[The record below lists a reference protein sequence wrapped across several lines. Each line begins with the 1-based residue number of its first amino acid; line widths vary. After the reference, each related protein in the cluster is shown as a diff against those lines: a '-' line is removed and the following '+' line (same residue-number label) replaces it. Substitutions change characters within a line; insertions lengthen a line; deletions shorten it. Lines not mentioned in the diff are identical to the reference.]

1 MFPKNST
8 EQNNVWHSRTGR
20 VSDFG
25 SRTGFRIDRVGH
37 RGLACSKGTGHQLLL
52 CGAEGKISIEL
63 PQLSL
68 NFDAKELRLQQA
80 QIDDESP
87 HYSGRN
93 GHSI

>member
-25 SRTGFRIDRVGH
+25 SRAGFRVDRVGH
-37 RGLACSKGTGHQLLL
+37 RGLACSKGTGYQLLL

-63 PQLSL
+63 PQRSL
-68 NFDAKELRLQQA
+68 NFDAKERRRQQA
-80 QIDDESP
+80 QIDDESL
-87 HYSGRN
+87 HNSGRN
-93 GHSI
+93 GHPI